1 MDYYENTKHE
11 DKEKSMKGGN
21 MDTKNLI
28 IWIVI
33 AVLAVAVIYVFFFR
47 GGATGNVTG
56 ALDTTGWTE
65 NEKMNYEMH
74 GTIPARL
81 EVSGAS
87 AGSSGG
93 MVGGC

>member
-74 GTIPARL
+74 GTIPAR
-81 EVSGAS
+81 VSSSAS
-87 AGSSGG
+87 ASSN